1 MSKYS
6 LERLQLATV
15 SALTLVTSIAA
26 AIPGPVGGRGIRL
39 IPANSLDSNVI
50 AASNDNGP
58 SNDNGLGVQPPDAS
72 SNSNSPATADKQPNN
87 KTDIAT
93 AASVRKALVN
103 DNSLSTYAHNVTVNA
118 NGGVV
123 TLRGEVKDNNEKM
136 AVENAAHRAQG
147 VNQVINQ
154 VQVKQQ

>member
-1 MSKYS
+1 MSKYPP
-6 LERLQLATV
+6 ERLQLATV
-15 SALTLVTSIAA
+15 LALTLVTSVAA

-50 AASNDNGP
+50 ADRSE
-58 SNDNGLGVQPPDAS
+58 NGLGVQQPDAS
-72 SNSNSPATADKQPNN
+72 SNSNPPATADRQPNS

-93 AASVRKALVN
+93 VASVRKALVD
-103 DNSLSTYAHNVTVNA
+103 DNSLSTYAHNVAINA
-118 NGGVV
+118 SGGVV

-136 AVENAAHRAQG
+136 AIENAARRAQG